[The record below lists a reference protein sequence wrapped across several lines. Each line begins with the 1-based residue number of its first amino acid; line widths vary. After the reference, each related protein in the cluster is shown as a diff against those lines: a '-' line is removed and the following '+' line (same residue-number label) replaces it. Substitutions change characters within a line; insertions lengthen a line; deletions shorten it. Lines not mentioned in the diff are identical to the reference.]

1 MREKE
6 DGLTGRVNS
15 SNAGLTYS
23 VYWWRTWSRSRP
35 RSLMSLSTVFVC
47 VIVIP
52 RGAENNLIYQ
62 GGIIPGGH
70 YTRGALYQEGI
81 IPGGQKTTVCLHYYK
96 LYKTTTTTTIT
107 TTNKE
112 PHCRL

>member
-70 YTRGALYQEGI
+70 YTRGALYQGGRKQLCVYTI
-81 IPGGQKTTVCLHYYK
+81 INYTKQQQQQQQQQ
-96 LYKTTTTTTIT
+96 
-107 TTNKE
+107 
-112 PHCRL
+112 